1 MFILYLMLTIVF
13 GIVFL
18 SGFVWGLIVRGKTTK
33 ESGPKIGAELM
44 RDKMDRDSVQAGKV
58 PLAGR
63 TFFVGKGFAVERTAE
78 YSYAEIKQMLRA
90 GDVRQALPALLVG
103 VGMIGLTFFLSLTLL
118 TGFSN
123 LICKIFG
130 IVLLGFSLYCVY
142 LIITGFIRKEPPEE

>member
-1 MFILYLMLTIVF
+1 MLTIVF

-63 TFFVGKGFAVERTAE
+63 AFFVGKGFAVERTAE

-90 GDVRQALPALLVG
+90 GDVRKALPALLV
-103 VGMIGLTFFLSLTLL
+103 VAGMIGLTFFLSLILL
-118 TGFSN
+118 VKLSN
-123 LICKIFG
+123 KIYG
-130 IVLLGFSLYCVY
+130 LVILAFSLYCVY
-142 LIITGFIRKEPPEE
+142 LIIAGFIRKDPPDE